1 MACLVSS
8 MFSSDVAVTSA
19 SLMQW
24 RSSLRSNVTVS
35 PARATSVQSISTLSR
50 SAARAA
56 FSAGLKSC
64 IASRSLLLCV
74 EQKKARARRACGGK
88 LEIAQV

>member
-35 PARATSVQSISTLSR
+35 PARATSVRLISTLSR
-50 SAARAA
+50 SAAARHFLRGSSHALQVA
-56 FSAGLKSC
+56 PYCCAWN
-64 IASRSLLLCV
+64 R
-74 EQKKARARRACGGK
+74 KARARRACGGK